1 MTKLSTQPYKGTR
14 DFYPEDFRKRQYL
27 FDAWTK
33 VCQQFGYEQYDSP
46 ILEPADL
53 YRSKTSDEIVNE
65 ESFLFT
71 DRGGREVMMRPEM
84 TPSVSRMV
92 AGRRQES
99 GYPLRLFSIPNCFRY
114 ERPQKGRLR
123 EFWQLNVDLFGVE
136 GPEGDAE
143 MIQVADGV
151 MKELGATSS
160 MYEIQIS
167 DRRMLDWL
175 LKEKLGLDDA
185 SASKAIQLIDKKA
198 KISGG
203 DFASGLI
210 DLGVEQE
217 EVNLINNF
225 LAVKSL
231 DELPEDCQ
239 QKDWYQDLRKVFM
252 ILAGSEIAFKFKPE
266 IVRGF
271 SYYTA
276 IVFEVFDTDPSN
288 NRSMM
293 GGGRY
298 NGLVAKFGVDALPTT
313 GFAMGDSVIAE
324 FLEAQKLYSS
334 LKPNTD
340 LMLLPLDKESLDQV
354 DKFANKLRS
363 EGKNV
368 AIDYNIN
375 RKLEK
380 RIKAAEKLGI
390 KQVGFLGP
398 DELTSGEVKFKDI

>member
-14 DFYPEDFRKRQYL
+14 DFLPEDFRKRQYL

-33 VCQQFGYEQYDSP
+33 VCQQFGYEQYDTP

-84 TPSVSRMV
+84 TPSVSRLV
-92 AGRRQES
+92 AGKRQEM

-136 GPEGDAE
+136 GPEADAE
-143 MIQVADGV
+143 MIQIADGIL
-151 MKELGATSS
+151 KELGAKPE
-160 MYEIQIS
+160 MYDIQIS

-175 LKEKLGLDDA
+175 LKEKLGLNEE

-217 EVNLINNF
+217 EVNIINNF

-231 DELPEDCQ
+231 DELPEECQ
-239 QKDWYQDLRKVFM
+239 DKDWYKELKTVFM
-252 ILAGSEIAFKFKPE
+252 ILAGSKIAFTFNPE

-276 IVFEVFDTDPSN
+276 LVFEVFDTDPTN
-288 NRSMM
+288 NRSMF

-298 NGLVAKFGVDALPTT
+298 DGLVANFGVDGLAVT
-313 GFAMGDSVIAE
+313 GFGMGDTVLSEMLTARGLWPE
-324 FLEAQKLYSS
+324 

-340 LMLLPLDKESLDQV
+340 LMLIPLDEESLNQV
-354 DKFANKLRS
+354 SNFANKLRS
-363 EGKNV
+363 DGKNI
-368 AIDYNIN
+368 AIDYKIN

-390 KQVGFLGP
+390 KQVGFLGA
-398 DELTSGEVKFKDI
+398 DELASGNITLKDI